1 MGDLTDRG
9 EHQMKNMWG
18 KELKFPEDVY
28 YSKELLWVKSQ
39 GGNKVRIGIC
49 DLGVKSVK
57 NLNYVKIS
65 ASVGSKVPK
74 GKSLGHV
81 ETTKGV
87 WEIIAPFS
95 GTVVEIN
102 PPIAKG
108 NANPIINDSYG
119 NGWLVEME
127 TEGDAGSALKDLMK
141 GSDAETK
148 KWIQEKAEELVP
160 LRVEDED

>member
-1 MGDLTDRG
+1 
-9 EHQMKNMWG
+9 MKNMWG

-39 GGNKVRIGIC
+39 GGNRVRIGIC

-65 ASVGSKVPK
+65 AGVGKKVTK
-74 GKSLGHV
+74 GQAMGHI

-102 PPIAKG
+102 PPIARG
-108 NANPIINDSYG
+108 NANPIVIDSYG

-127 TEGDAGSALKDLMK
+127 TEGDVESVLKDLMK

-160 LRVEDED
+160 KSAGADDD

>member
-1 MGDLTDRG
+1 
-9 EHQMKNMWG
+9 MKNMWG

-148 KWIQEKAEELVP
+148 KWIQEKADELVP
-160 LRVEDED
+160 KIEEDED